1 MSQKE
6 VSRDGLRCRSQ
17 VGVSSGGLFWRSQG
31 EVSGGGFRGMSLLDV
46 SGGGLWGDFRGKA
59 QVEDSGFKSQAMV
72 SQHGLRGRSQEEDF
86 NVEEV
91 FSPTMNMF

>member
-17 VGVSSGGLFWRSQG
+17 VGSLLEVSFGGLRGRSQG
-31 EVSGGGFRGMSLLDV
+31 EVSEGGLMGMSLLEV

-59 QVEDSGFKSQAMV
+59 QVEDSGFKSPAMV
-72 SQHGLRGRSQEEDF
+72 SRHGLRVRSYGKISGGRL
-86 NVEEV
+86 
-91 FSPTMNMF
+91 